1 MACATTQNGI
11 TRRPV
16 PKPTPPDPVAYSH
29 FVKAHL
35 YELQGKRERAI
46 GSLRAAIAIDTTSAT
61 LYAALARNL
70 GTAKRYDEAVIPAKK
85 SLSLEPE
92 DLSTRWIYYEALMA
106 GVGDTIA
113 ALDQL
118 ERIARADPDPLQ
130 AFDRMIR
137 IYRARKDQPALVRT
151 LDRIAGLPQLSEHGR
166 LVAAQNYQLSGANA
180 KAERLLLNVLGANPG
195 RSDAWVKL
203 ANLQVLRGDTLS
215 GARSLRSALQNKN
228 ESVNPMPI
236 WRQLASIYG
245 PRARMDSLLA
255 EQPADTAFLEQ
266 LGEFYR
272 QLARTDDPKKSVPLL
287 ERALV
292 LFNNL
297 ARISPDRAELF
308 AKQGELFLNLN
319 RPAEAQNSFIRAAK
333 IDDRA
338 EYHLGTAHTLLFQ
351 QLYDPAIRILESIK
365 PRMGSKSEF
374 LEKTILS
381 LGNAYGATGNSEA
394 ARRLYK
400 ESIELAPDK
409 AAYRYELGET
419 YIRDGNWAEAT
430 ATFKE
435 LLPMVEKDQ
444 VTLGRTLYGLARTLE
459 RQGEFEESV
468 RTFERLLSL
477 HPNHADALNYLGYMF
492 AERGV
497 RLGEAA
503 SFIQRAL
510 ESDPDNGAYLDS
522 LGWVFYQSGNYRRAQ
537 EFLKRALDQE
547 EGKLS
552 KVGEGEIGRLKALKE
567 NLAVIYDHAG
577 DCAMAL
583 NQFDTARNHW
593 NRALEYDPSIKNTQ
607 SKLTRLNETHGPR
620 TEGDVAP

>member
-1 MACATTQNGI
+1 
-11 TRRPV
+11 
-16 PKPTPPDPVAYSH
+16 
-29 FVKAHL
+29 
-35 YELQGKRERAI
+35 
-46 GSLRAAIAIDTTSAT
+46 
-61 LYAALARNL
+61 
-70 GTAKRYDEAVIPAKK
+70 
-85 SLSLEPE
+85 
-92 DLSTRWIYYEALMA
+92 
-106 GVGDTIA
+106 
-113 ALDQL
+113 
-118 ERIARADPDPLQ
+118 
-130 AFDRMIR
+130 
-137 IYRARKDQPALVRT
+137 
-151 LDRIAGLPQLSEHGR
+151 
-166 LVAAQNYQLSGANA
+166 
-180 KAERLLLNVLGANPG
+180 
-195 RSDAWVKL
+195 
-203 ANLQVLRGDTLS
+203 
-215 GARSLRSALQNKN
+215 
-228 ESVNPMPI
+228 
-236 WRQLASIYG
+236 
-245 PRARMDSLLA
+245 MDSLLA